1 MPAACYVTSISVLV
15 RRGAE
20 YIAYIVCRSA
30 ALAGAGVAPPC
41 SCSRKLRAQCSSFKI
56 DVE

>member
-20 YIAYIVCRSA
+20 YIVCRSA